1 MSNCKAFGHL
11 RARNHA
17 IGQTP
22 RNVLEPHS
30 PKEFQGSAAFDKRK
44 DDAGETPERRRH
56 NGCSPPAPARRRR
69 TRINDVEPELGVSD
83 QRVCA
88 DRNTVISARTNSS
101 IADRSTAIRKLPGST
116 AIVSRAMT
124 QAHRAM
130 TSERRIWNR
139 HLPERGPL
147 TDAGLIAL
155 RPTPTAWHHTSTPT
169 TRRTPAPSGEC
180 PSASIAR
187 RSPTAATGAISVT
200 HRSRLV

>member
-44 DDAGETPERRRH
+44 DDAGETPERRRQT
-56 NGCSPPAPARRRR
+56 PTATP
-69 TRINDVEPELGVSD
+69 TRHQNDADITVVVRPGLPDDVEPELGVSD

-88 DRNTVISARTNSS
+88 DRNTAISAWTNSS
-101 IADRSTAIRKLPGST
+101 VVDRSTAIRKLPGST

-147 TDAGLIAL
+147 TNAGLIAL
-155 RPTPTAWHHTSTPT
+155 RPTPTAWRHTPT
-169 TRRTPAPSGEC
+169 PTAKRN
-180 PSASIAR
+180 
-187 RSPTAATGAISVT
+187 PTAATGAISVT